1 MINKQDELKQLYQR
15 QSIKPIEK
23 HISKP
28 INERQRLA
36 KNRVV
41 ETTKR
46 LPKVKM
52 LANAPSSLDCSYSTS
67 RVDLHNNMDTS
78 KMFTNVS
85 SQMLLQSNHPY
96 NADQITSGRDL
107 PNTELLNVASSASLG
122 MRNNVLEIDD
132 SQARKIDRINSLTSF
147 IDEEVK
153 SKHVGNLYSS
163 VSVSEYKDKVGSKA
177 DLTSNNGPVQRKSLI
192 NVFSSNSINQLS

>member
-1 MINKQDELKQLYQR
+1 M
-15 QSIKPIEK
+15 
-23 HISKP
+23 
-28 INERQRLA
+28 
-36 KNRVV
+36 
-41 ETTKR
+41 
-46 LPKVKM
+46 
-52 LANAPSSLDCSYSTS
+52 
-67 RVDLHNNMDTS
+67 
-78 KMFTNVS
+78 
-85 SQMLLQSNHPY
+85 
-96 NADQITSGRDL
+96 
-107 PNTELLNVASSASLG
+107 ASSASFG

-192 NVFSSNSINQLS
+192 NVFSTNSINQLS